1 MLAYKTYGISA
12 YIKIIL
18 KKLVFG
24 RIRLSPIASKR
35 STTIIDGR
43 GEWRVWKAILCL
55 SLIAFIFIFTAAA
68 DMPLGFYMAMNN
80 QSPNRDTLMVKNYD
94 TGATMTESY
103 TNTEKL
109 QSDTEV
115 RTGSASDPRTGGSL
129 EASINSNVI
138 GNAHIAWQSVDPNP
152 DSKGHH
158 ATLGR
163 SIEDLT
169 GVFSIEKFIQL
180 WSDSQ
185 PGEVSVDWL
194 PCS

>member
-1 MLAYKTYGISA
+1 MRKAL
-12 YIKIIL
+12 
-18 KKLVFG
+18 
-24 RIRLSPIASKR
+24 LS
-35 STTIIDGR
+35 
-43 GEWRVWKAILCL
+43 L
-55 SLIAFIFIFTAAA
+55 SLIAFIFTFTAAA

-94 TGATMTESY
+94 TGATMTEAY
-103 TNTEKL
+103 TDTEKL
-109 QSDTEV
+109 ERSTEV
-115 RTGSASDPRTGGSL
+115 KTASYSDPRGGGSL

-138 GNAHIAWQSVDPNP
+138 GKAHIAWQSVDPIP

-158 ATLGR
+158 RLLGR

-180 WSDSQ
+180 WSDSC

-194 PCS
+194 PCT